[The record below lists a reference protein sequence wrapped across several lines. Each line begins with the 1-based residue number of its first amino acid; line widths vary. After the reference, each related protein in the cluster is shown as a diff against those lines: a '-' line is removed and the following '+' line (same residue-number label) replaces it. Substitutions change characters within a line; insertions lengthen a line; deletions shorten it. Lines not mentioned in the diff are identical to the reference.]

1 MNGAIKPIFILVK
14 LVYGYGVL
22 TSSKESCII
31 IATGVVRKQAYLEKE
46 QKNSTFFKAVKERKL
61 GQLANETSEN
71 TFLSLACNRVR
82 L

>member
-1 MNGAIKPIFILVK
+1 MNGVIKPIFILAILAK

-61 GQLANETSEN
+61 GQLANEPLEKIRFGARS
-71 TFLSLACNRVR
+71 
-82 L
+82 

>member
-31 IATGVVRKQAYLEKE
+31 IATGVVRKQAYLEKRAKKQYLFQGSKRE
-46 QKNSTFFKAVKERKL
+46 
-61 GQLANETSEN
+61 ETR
-71 TFLSLACNRVR
+71 TTRQ
-82 L
+82 